1 MAKFTAAS
9 GSLYL
14 NLYIDTS
21 GQPNVGANTSN
32 VAWRVTVSRTGAYYT
47 YNEDGSSTLTVDV
60 NGSRVNTSNPRWH
73 TSGEEFTLASG
84 TTTIG
89 HNADGTKIVSA
100 SASFNPNNGLHG
112 AVSVSGSL
120 PLPTIPRASSVSIG
134 TTTIGSP
141 VTLTVS
147 RASSSFTH
155 TLRYEWG
162 GTSGTIATGV
172 GTSASWTP
180 PLSLCTYIPSSTSG
194 NGTIYVD
201 TYSGSTQI
209 GTKSIPFTA
218 SVPSSVNPTFTSTT
232 LTDLTPSTAALI
244 TGNNFVEVLSDI
256 KVTWNGAT
264 GAYGSTIT
272 GYKAEIVNKNLT
284 VSTNGGSF
292 GPLNFDGSYT
302 IRTSVLDSRGRWSD
316 TKDYAIVLL
325 NYHAPGLSFTVQRAG
340 ANMDKIVVVRN
351 AIVAPLTVGTTQM
364 NTMSLVYSV
373 APLGST
379 TFTPDS
385 GGGGTWSTLST
396 LTNSEATL
404 NGTYAPNKSWVVRG
418 TLSDKF
424 LSTPSP
430 FEAIVTTEGAI
441 YYYDKDGRFGI
452 GKVADPT
459 IPPGSLDVAGN
470 AYAQGAILGHYS
482 VDSVGDLNQATKAG
496 IYHFTNTTINQPF
509 GKTEYGYVEVIV
521 TFGSSWNGSSNWI
534 WQKWRSTFT
543 EEIFERR
550 IINAGPW
557 TPWKIQGL
565 DSFYPI
571 GAIYESTSPN
581 NPSTFMGGS
590 WERFGNGRVLVGID
604 EGDGDFNTPNK
615 TGGAKTHTLTVD
627 QIPPHSHAQ
636 HVTANDGT
644 PAIRRDY
651 SSDGNSF
658 PYPQGIDTGN
668 TGGGQAHNNLQPYV
682 TVYRWRR
689 IE

>member
-14 NLYIDTS
+14 NLYLETS
-21 GQPNVGANTSN
+21 GQPNVEANSSN
-32 VAWRVTVSRTGAYYT
+32 VYWRVTVSRTGAYYT
-47 YNEDGSSTLTVDV
+47 YNHDGSSTLTVDV
-60 NGSRVNTSNPRWH
+60 NGSRVNTSNPSWQ

-84 TTTIG
+84 TTTVG
-89 HNADGTKIVSA
+89 HNPDGTKTVSA
-100 SASFNPNNGLHG
+100 SASFNPNNGVHG
-112 AVSVSGSL
+112 PVSVSGSL
-120 PLPTIPRASSVSIG
+120 TLPTILRASSVSIG
-134 TTTIGSP
+134 ATTIGSA

-147 RASSSFTH
+147 RASTSFTH
-155 TLRYEWG
+155 TLRYAWG
-162 GTSGTIATGV
+162 TTSGTIATGV
-172 GTSASWTP
+172 GTSATWTP
-180 PLSLCTYIPSSTSG
+180 PMSLCEHIPSTTSG

-201 TYSGSTQI
+201 TYSGSTMI

-218 SVPSSVNPTFTSTT
+218 SVPESVKPTFTSVT
-232 LTDLTPSTAALI
+232 LTDMTSSTASLI
-244 TGNNFVEVLSDI
+244 TGNNFVEILSNI
-256 KVTWNGAT
+256 KVTWNGAS

-272 GYKAEIVNKNLT
+272 GYKAEIVNKNIT
-284 VSTNGGSF
+284 VNTNGGSF
-292 GPLNFDGSYT
+292 GPLNFDGNYT
-302 IRTSVLDSRGRWSD
+302 IRASVVDSRGRWSD
-316 TKDYAIVLL
+316 TKDYSIVLL
-325 NYHAPGLSFTVQRAG
+325 NYHAPALSFTVQRAG
-340 ANMDKIVVVRN
+340 ANMDKFVVVRN
-351 AIVAPLTVGTTQM
+351 AMVAPLTVGTTQM
-364 NTMSLVYSV
+364 NTMNLSYSV

-379 TFTPDS
+379 TFTADT
-385 GGGGTWSTLST
+385 GGGGAWTTLST
-396 LTNSEATL
+396 LTNSETTL

-418 TLSDKF
+418 ILSDKF
-424 LSTPSP
+424 LSYT
-430 FEAIVTTEGAI
+430 FEATVSTEGAI
-441 YYYDKDGRFGI
+441 YYYDKDGRFGV
-452 GKVADPT
+452 GKVADST

-470 AYAQGAILGHYS
+470 AYAQGVILGHYS
-482 VDSVGDLNQATKAG
+482 VNHISDLNQATKAG
-496 IYHFTNTTINQPF
+496 IYHFTNISTNQPF

-521 TFGSSWNGSSNWI
+521 TSGSSWNGSSNWI
-534 WQKWRSTFT
+534 WQKWRSTLT

-550 IINAGPW
+550 RINAGDW

-581 NPSTFMGGS
+581 NPSTFMGGT

-636 HVTANDGT
+636 YVTANNGT

-651 SSDGNSF
+651 SSDGGSV
-658 PYPQGIDTGN
+658 PYPQGINTGN

-689 IE
+689 IA

>member
-47 YNEDGSSTLTVDV
+47 YNEEGSSTLTVDV
-60 NGSRVNTSNPRWH
+60 NGARVNMSNPRWH

-84 TTTIG
+84 TTTVG
-89 HNADGTKIVSA
+89 HNADGTKTVSA
-100 SASFNPNNGLHG
+100 SASFNPANGLHA

-134 TTTIGSP
+134 TTTIGSA

-147 RASSSFTH
+147 SASSSFTH

-194 NGTIYVD
+194 NGTIHVD
-201 TYSGSTQI
+201 TYSGSTKI

-218 SVPSSVNPTFTSTT
+218 SVPSSVKPTFTSAT

-284 VSTNGGSF
+284 VNTNGGSF

-325 NYHAPGLSFTVQRAG
+325 NYHAPGLSFTVKRAG
-340 ANMDKIVVVRN
+340 ANMDKIVVVCN

-364 NTMSLVYSV
+364 NTMTLAFSV

-379 TFTPDS
+379 TFTPDT

-404 NGTYAPNKSWVVRG
+404 DGTYAPNKSWVVRG
-418 TLSDKF
+418 ILSDKF

-459 IPPGSLDVAGN
+459 IPAGSLDVAGDMYARGKLIQQHQLTLN
-470 AYAQGAILGHYS
+470 NGRALRVTGDWNDFLATGFYIGDNLLNQPVFPGMHSWKYVRVTRDDDSYVLQEAIDFNGAVSCYRVKLNNVWQPWKAYANADHPNLINTGWISTGATGVHYKRQGDVVALR
-482 VDSVGDLNQATKAG
+482 LRLNTTANQAYDLGKIPVALLPIPNNGTMMRVASWTADQG
-496 IYHFTNTTINQPF
+496 IGQNLQINVDGTMALLSSNRGDTINTQ
-509 GKTEYGYVEVIV
+509 V
-521 TFGSSWNGSSNWI
+521 TWI
-534 WQKWRSTFT
+534 
-543 EEIFERR
+543 I
-550 IINAGPW
+550 
-557 TPWKIQGL
+557 
-565 DSFYPI
+565 
-571 GAIYESTSPN
+571 
-581 NPSTFMGGS
+581 
-590 WERFGNGRVLVGID
+590 
-604 EGDGDFNTPNK
+604 
-615 TGGAKTHTLTVD
+615 
-627 QIPPHSHAQ
+627 
-636 HVTANDGT
+636 
-644 PAIRRDY
+644 
-651 SSDGNSF
+651 
-658 PYPQGIDTGN
+658 
-668 TGGGQAHNNLQPYV
+668 
-682 TVYRWRR
+682 
-689 IE
+689 